1 MHIKNYQKGMFGKL
15 LIVLAVGIIIFVVAV
30 RPFFSAPPDF
40 PTPYHLRIEPGQTL
54 FSISQELLND
64 HVIRSPR
71 LFEIFMLT
79 FGNEK
84 RVSAGEYF
92 FAEPMNALEVAL
104 RISGRQ
110 FGIDRRKVTFPEGY
124 TNKEMSKRLQEVF
137 PDFNTT
143 LFLDLAYDEQG
154 YLFPDTYGFF
164 PSIEPDGVIAALRKN
179 FDKKIAPLEDDIAKS
194 KRSKSDIIIM
204 ASIIEKEANGEE
216 DRGVVSGIL
225 WKRIDAGM
233 PLQVD
238 APFLFILDKKSRE
251 LTRQDLETKSL
262 YNTYLH
268 KGLTPT
274 PINNPGLASI
284 EAAIHPIPSEYL
296 YYLHDATGAIH
307 YASTY
312 AEHKKNIQL
321 YLK

>member
-1 MHIKNYQKGMFGKL
+1 MHILKHQNGAIIKL
-15 LIVLAVGIIIFVVAV
+15 LLVIAVAV
-30 RPFFSAPPDF
+30 FMCVIAIRPIFSAPKDF

-64 HVIRSPR
+64 HVIQSPR

-92 FAEPMNALEVAL
+92 FGEPANVLEVAL

-124 TNKEMSKRLQEVF
+124 TNKEMSKRLVEVF
-137 PDFNTT
+137 PDFNAT
-143 LFLDLAYDEQG
+143 LFTDLAFDDQG

-179 FDKKIAPLEDDIAKS
+179 FDKKISPLEDAIVKS
-194 KRSKSDIIIM
+194 GHSKKDIIIM
-204 ASIIEKEANGEE
+204 ASIIEKEANGAE
-216 DRGVVSGIL
+216 DRGMISGIL
-225 WKRIDAGM
+225 WKRIKDGM

-238 APFLFILDKKSRE
+238 APFLFILDKQSRD
-251 LTRQDLETKSL
+251 LTKQDLATKSL
-262 YNTYLH
+262 YNTYIH
-268 KGLTPT
+268 TGLPPT
-274 PINNPGLASI
+274 PINNPGLAAI
-284 EAAIHPIPSEYL
+284 EAAINPISSKYV
-296 YYLHDATGAIH
+296 YYLHDASGTIH

-312 AEHKKNIQL
+312 AEHKKNIQQF
-321 YLK
+321 LK